1 MIPIQILA
9 DPTHANVRILCWIWV
24 ALFGLLLFQQWRS
37 QRALGLPLAYAL
49 GMTLIHLGGGFA
61 YAFDHYAPQSA
72 YIEQGGNSLKLT
84 HAGFWMSTMG
94 FASFVLGVSIC
105 PMLFRK
111 DPTRRPPP
119 TDPQVN
125 QKLPGTLLLMSL
137 LFYFFI
143 FPITRRIPSVGALG
157 FGGTYFSIIAIFL
170 FCYFAYERRAFPRF
184 TQWLASTIGFPLLTV
199 LTTGFMSYGTSAAI
213 AVWMLVLRFFKPRWL
228 SLTILVALVTF
239 GLTAFVNW
247 MAYRD
252 YIRRQVW
259 GGESIS
265 QRVDSVVT
273 MVKDFQIFSPYTP
286 GHLEWLDVRMNQNDF
301 VGKAMSYTGYVEP
314 FAEGQTLWVAITA
327 WIPRVIWPGKPV
339 LGGSGNLVTTYTGQK
354 LSETSSFGVGQILEF
369 YVNFGAAS
377 VFLGMLV
384 LGLALG
390 FLDRR
395 AAFHFHNRDFWNM
408 TRWMLPA
415 IGMIQPN
422 GALGE
427 VVSAAAA
434 NAVLVV
440 IFHQAIFIKYYHP
453 NANILNR
460 PQPRRGSKVPR

>member
-1 MIPIQILA
+1 MVPIEFLD

-24 ALFGLLLFQQWRS
+24 GLFGLLLAQQWQSRK
-37 QRALGLPLAYAL
+37 ALGLPLAYAL

-61 YAFDHYAPQSA
+61 YAFDHYAPRSA
-72 YIEQGGNSLKLT
+72 YLAQGANSLKFT

-94 FASFVLGVSIC
+94 FGSFVLGVTLSG
-105 PMLFRK
+105 LVFGK
-111 DPTRRPPP
+111 DPDRKPPP

-125 QKLPGTLLLMSL
+125 EKLPGTLLLLSL

-143 FPITRRIPSVGALG
+143 NPITHPIPSVGALG
-157 FGGTYFSIIAIFL
+157 TGGTYFSIIAIFL
-170 FCYFAYERRAFPRF
+170 FCYFAYERGASLRF
-184 TQWLASTIGFPLLTV
+184 KQWLASTIGFPLLTV

-213 AVWMLVLRFFKPRWL
+213 AVWMLVLRFFKPRWI
-228 SLTILVALVTF
+228 SITVIVALVTF

-252 YIRRQVW
+252 IIRRQVW
-259 GGESIS
+259 GGESMS
-265 QRVDSVVT
+265 QRVDSVMA
-273 MVKDFQIFSPYTP
+273 MVKDLQIFSPYKP

-301 VGKAMSYTGYVEP
+301 VGKAMAYTGFVEP

-327 WIPRVIWPGKPV
+327 WIPRMLWPGKPV

-354 LSETSSFGVGQILEF
+354 LSETSSFGVGQVLEF
-369 YVNFGAAS
+369 YVNFGAKS
-377 VFLGMLV
+377 VFLGMLI
-384 LGLALG
+384 LGLVLG

-453 NANILNR
+453 NAIA
-460 PQPRRGSKVPR
+460 PVQSPTRRGSKVPR